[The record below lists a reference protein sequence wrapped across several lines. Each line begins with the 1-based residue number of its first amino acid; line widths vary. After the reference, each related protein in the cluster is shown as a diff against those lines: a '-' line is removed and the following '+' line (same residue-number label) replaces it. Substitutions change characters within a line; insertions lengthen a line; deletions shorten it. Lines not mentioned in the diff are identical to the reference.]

1 VLPEKGLEE
10 GLEEDM
16 CNYRKDAALFSKAE
30 MDLQGGGRS

>member
-1 VLPEKGLEE
+1 VLPGKRLDE

-16 CNYRKDAALFSKAE
+16 CNYRKDAALFSKAK